1 MAASGNK
8 NVQLYLSKAKGACTG
23 LNANANGFVEA
34 WNITWEIFSLKNK
47 LSWRNWSQNLFF
59 EKLIFRIS
67 MDFIVC
73 FYCTFKS
80 RSTKIYWN

>member
-34 WNITWEIFSLKNK
+34 WNVTWEIFSMKNK
-47 LSWRNWSQNLFF
+47 L
-59 EKLIFRIS
+59 
-67 MDFIVC
+67 
-73 FYCTFKS
+73 
-80 RSTKIYWN
+80 